1 MTKNIKQINN
11 YSKGTP
17 FALSPF
23 RPFIPSHL
31 RTFVLSCLRAF
42 APSCLRAFVLFFFC
56 FSLLQGQD
64 QSRFVQIED
73 KLKALETE
81 MPGLNEKIELSVSD
95 ISIQEFVRAV
105 ASMSKVNI
113 YIDPALSIR
122 ITNNFSNVT
131 TAAVLLFLSQ
141 QYNLDITF
149 FGNILSIS
157 KYVPPVVEAPKEVPP
172 PPKPVNIKYDA
183 AAQAITM
190 DLSSDSLFKVTKEIT
205 RQTGKNIIFPPEI
218 SAMPVSIYVESV
230 SVDNAIDKMAMSNG
244 LISTITKDGF
254 YILEKPTAQ
263 AAQASSGSGS
273 ARNRQ
278 SNRQNSGGFEYNI
291 SNNLITLSAQDV
303 AITDIINDISRELKL
318 NYAIYSNVQ
327 GNITTQL
334 YNATYDQLLERLLNG
349 TQYTVSKSG
358 NIYMIG
364 ERQLEGLR
372 QTKVV
377 QLQHR
382 SVDKIAE
389 HIPNELQKDVSIKE
403 FPELNSIVLSGS
415 KLMID
420 EIELFLR
427 SVDKVV
433 PVVLIEVII
442 ISSNKSYN
450 ISTGLSA
457 GLGEAPAKTSFL
469 FSSAGIQTTLSSK
482 TLNDILSGIGGFG
495 SWNLGRV
502 TPDFYVSL
510 NLLEQQG
517 VVKIHSTPRLATL
530 NSHEATLVMG
540 ETEFYKEIQN
550 TVIGSQNPQ
559 NIQAFQYKSI
569 NANLSVSIKP
579 MFSGDDQVTLDIKVE
594 QSGFKKNRVPDAPPG
609 SDNKSFTSLIRV
621 KNEEMVLLGGLE
633 EKSSSDTGSGIPLL
647 SRIPVIKWLF
657 SSREREKVDSQLNI
671 FIKPTV
677 LF

>member
-1 MTKNIKQINN
+1 MKRT
-11 YSKGTP
+11 
-17 FALSPF
+17 LS
-23 RPFIPSHL
+23 FI
-31 RTFVLSCLRAF
+31 T
-42 APSCLRAFVLFFFC
+42 LFLLC
-56 FSLLQGQD
+56 FSLLQAQEQD
-64 QSRFVQIED
+64 RFLQIEN
-73 KLKALETE
+73 KLKALEAD
-81 MPGLNEKIELSVSD
+81 MPGLDEKIELSVSD
-95 ISIQEFVRAV
+95 ISIQEFVRAI
-105 ASMSKVNI
+105 ANTSKVNI
-113 YIDPALSIR
+113 YIDPALNIR
-122 ITNNFSNVT
+122 VTNNFSNVT

-141 QYNLDITF
+141 QYDLDITF

-157 KYVPPVVEAPKEVPP
+157 KYVPPVVEAPKAVPP
-172 PPKPVNIKYDA
+172 PPKPINIKYDA

-190 DLSSDSLFKVTKEIT
+190 DLSNDSLFKVTKEIT

-218 SAMPVSIYVESV
+218 SAMPISIYVESV
-230 SVDNAIDKMAMSNG
+230 SVDNAVDKMAMSNG
-244 LISTITKDGF
+244 LISTVTKDGF
-254 YILEKPTAQ
+254 YVLEKPMAQ
-263 AAQASSGSGS
+263 AAQSSSGSM
-273 ARNRQ
+273 RNRQ
-278 SNRQNSGGFEYNI
+278 SGRQNSGGYEYNI
-291 SNNLITLSAQDV
+291 SNNLITLSAQDA
-303 AITDIINDISRELKL
+303 AITDVINDISRELKL
-318 NYAIYSNVQ
+318 NYTIYSNIQ

-334 YNATYDQLLERLLNG
+334 YNATYDQLLERILNG

-358 NIYMIG
+358 SIYMIG

-382 SVDKIAE
+382 SVDKIVE
-389 HIPNELQKDVSIKE
+389 HIPKELQKDVSIKE

-420 EIELFLR
+420 EVELFLR
-427 SVDKVV
+427 NVDKVV

-442 ISSNKSYN
+442 LSSKKYYTVN
-450 ISTGLSA
+450 TGITA
-457 GLGEAPAKTSFL
+457 GLGETPAQTSFL
-469 FSSAGIQTTLSSK
+469 FSNAGIQTTLGSK
-482 TLNDILSGIGGFG
+482 ALNDILSGIGGFG

-502 TPDFYVSL
+502 TPNFYVSL
-510 NLLEQQG
+510 NALEQQG

-559 NIQAFQYKSI
+559 NIQAYQYKSI

-633 EKSSSDTGSGIPLL
+633 EKSNSNTGSGVPLL
-647 SRIPVIKWLF
+647 SRIPILKWIF
-657 SSREREKVDSQLNI
+657 SSREKEKMDSQLNI